1 MSTITSLLLCFSCVA
16 FLSIATAQDRAP
28 HGLAFE
34 NPMAFPPEAFDFFHP
49 KTQDSNTKTNPCSGS
64 NCSPFPVAAQ
74 VQSTKAQESK
84 YSTTTPS
91 RSSSSR
97 IGAGGIAGIVVA
109 STFVVALAMAA
120 YFVVIKRRA
129 NMNRAPANSVQ
140 PNA

>member
-1 MSTITSLLLCFSCVA
+1 MSPITSLLLCFSCVA

-28 HGLAFE
+28 HGLAYE
-34 NPMAFPPEAFDFFHP
+34 NPMAFPPEAFNFFHP
-49 KTQDSNTKTNPCSGS
+49 KTQDSNTKTNHPCSAA

-84 YSTTTPS
+84 YPTTTPS
-91 RSSSSR
+91 RNGNR
-97 IGAGGIAGIVVA
+97 IGAGSIAGIVVA
-109 STFVVALAMAA
+109 LTFAVALAMAA

-129 NMNRAPANSVQ
+129 NMNRAQANSVQ